1 MKKKFKEFTFLGF
14 NMELISV
21 FYGIFLFFWGLLIT
35 FNSYSQSYTSL
46 IPSLFGLP
54 IFILSILAI
63 KIPKKKKLLMHIV
76 VTIGLLIFVGGLDF
90 TRSLINIDNLFDNFW
105 ADISKLMMMFT
116 GLFFVILCIQSF
128 IYVRKN
134 KSE

>member
-35 FNSYSQSYTSL
+35 FTSDSQSYTSL

-63 KIPKKKKLLMHIV
+63 KIPKKKKLLMHIIV
-76 VTIGLLIFVGGLDF
+76 IMLIVLIYLLFV
-90 TRSLINIDNLFDNFW
+90 R
-105 ADISKLMMMFT
+105 
-116 GLFFVILCIQSF
+116 C
-128 IYVRKN
+128 
-134 KSE
+134 

>member
-1 MKKKFKEFTFLGF
+1 MKKEFNFLGF
-14 NMELISV
+14 NIELISL

-35 FNSYSQSYTSL
+35 FASYSQSYTSL

-54 IFILSILAI
+54 IFTLSLLAI
-63 KIPKKKKLLMHIV
+63 KIPNKKKLLMHIV
-76 VTIGLLIFVGGLDF
+76 VMIGLLVFIGGLDF
-90 TRSLINIDNLFDNFW
+90 IRSLINIDNLFDNFW

-134 KSE
+134 KNE

>member
-14 NMELISV
+14 NMELISM

-35 FNSYSQSYTSL
+35 FTSYSQSYTSL

>member
-46 IPSLFGLP
+46 IPSLFGLS

>member
-14 NMELISV
+14 NMELISM

-35 FNSYSQSYTSL
+35 FTSDSQSYTSL

>member
-1 MKKKFKEFTFLGF
+1 MKKEFTFLGF
-14 NMELISV
+14 NIELISV

-35 FNSYSQSYTSL
+35 FASDSQSYTSL

-54 IFILSILAI
+54 IFILSLLAI
-63 KIPKKKKLLMHIV
+63 KIPNKKKLLMHV
-76 VTIGLLIFVGGLDF
+76 VVIIGLFIFIGGLDF
-90 TRSLINIDNLFDNFW
+90 IRSLINIDNLFDSFW

>member
-1 MKKKFKEFTFLGF
+1 MKKEFTFLGF
-14 NMELISV
+14 NIELISV

-35 FNSYSQSYTSL
+35 FASDSQSYTSL

>member
-35 FNSYSQSYTSL
+35 FTSDSQSYTSL

>member
-14 NMELISV
+14 NMELISM

-46 IPSLFGLP
+46 IPSLFGLS